1 MKLFAPLCLAAAL
14 LACTFIASAA
24 SPGTLLVLNKSD
36 NTVSLLDLASKK
48 SVATI
53 PTGAG
58 PHEVAVSPDGRTA
71 VVCNY
76 GSQLGPGSTL
86 TVIDVA
92 GRKVARTIDL
102 QQYRR
107 PHGIAWLRGNEV
119 AVTTEGSKT
128 LLIVDVVAGNVT
140 AAIDTDQNG
149 SHMVALAP
157 KHDRAFVANIGSG
170 SVSVIDLKQKKR
182 IANIPSGTGTEGI
195 AISPDQ
201 REVWATNRG
210 GDTVS
215 VIDVASSRIVATVDS
230 KSFPI
235 RAKFTDDGKHVLVS
249 NAQSGDVAV
258 FDAAARREVRRI
270 KMQAD
275 QSPQG
280 PVPVG
285 ILVVP
290 SLSRAFV
297 ANTNADTVTV
307 IDLQTWQI
315 VDRLT
320 AGKEPDGLGYSQLS
334 L

>member
-1 MKLFAPLCLAAAL
+1 MRIHHPLAPLLCACAFAAAN
-14 LACTFIASAA
+14 AA
-24 SPGTLLVLNKSD
+24 NPGTLLVLNKSD
-36 NTVSLLDLASKK
+36 NTVSLVDLASKK

-53 PTGAG
+53 PTGNG
-58 PHEVAVSPDGRTA
+58 PHEVAVSPDGRIA

-76 GSQLGPGSTL
+76 GSQSGSGDTL

-92 GRKVARTIDL
+92 ARKALRTIDL
-102 QQYRR
+102 PKYSR
-107 PHGIAWLRGNEV
+107 PHGAAWLRGNEV
-119 AVTTEGSKT
+119 AVTTEGTRK
-128 LLIVDVVAGNVT
+128 LLIVDVDAGKIT

-157 KHDRAFVANIGSG
+157 AHDRAFVANIGSG
-170 SVSVIDLKQKKR
+170 SVSVIDLKQQQR
-182 IANIPSGTGTEGI
+182 VANTPSGQGTEGI

-210 GDTVS
+210 GNTVTI
-215 VIDVASSRIVATVDS
+215 IDVVAAKVVATIES

-235 RAKFTDDGKHVLVS
+235 RAKFTDDGKYVLVS

-258 FDAAARREVRRI
+258 FDAATRREVRRV
-270 KMQAD
+270 KMQSAASSQD
-275 QSPQG
+275 PI
-280 PVPVG
+280 PVG

-290 SLSRAFV
+290 ALSQAFV
-297 ANTNADTVTV
+297 ANTNADIVSV
-307 IDLQTWQI
+307 IDLKTWQI

-320 AGKEPDGLGYSQLS
+320 AGKEPDGLGYSQLA

>member
-1 MKLFAPLCLAAAL
+1 MQVLARVSIAAVL
-14 LACTFIASAA
+14 LACAFVANAT

-36 NTVSLLDLASKK
+36 DTISLLDLASKK

-53 PTGAG
+53 STGAG

-76 GSQLGPGSTL
+76 GSQLSPGRTL

-92 GRKVARTIDL
+92 GRKAVRTIEL
-102 QQYRR
+102 PQHAR
-107 PHGIAWLRGNEV
+107 PHGIGWLRGSEV
-119 AVTTEGSKT
+119 AVTTEGTRK
-128 LLIVDVVAGNVT
+128 LLIVDAVAGKVT
-140 AAIDTDQNG
+140 ATIDIDQNG

-157 KHDRAFVANIGSG
+157 AHDRAFVANIGSG
-170 SVSVIDLKQKKR
+170 SVSVIDLKTKQR
-182 IANIPSGTGTEGI
+182 IANIASGTGTEGI
-195 AISPDQ
+195 AVSPDQ

-210 GDTVS
+210 ADTVS
-215 VIDVASSRIVATVDS
+215 IIDVASSKVVATVDS

-258 FDAAARREVRRI
+258 FDAASRREVRRI
-270 KMQAD
+270 KMQSDA
-275 QSPQG
+275 SSQG

-290 SLSRAFV
+290 TLSRAFV

-307 IDLQTWQI
+307 IDLHTWQI

-320 AGKEPDGLGYSQLS
+320 AGKEPDGLGYSPLVM
-334 L
+334 